1 MLAEARDH
9 IVIPSVT
16 SKILRLLD
24 SLKRSEGGASIYNY
38 IETVIRETEATCH
51 QVEHAYANVLT
62 LLLDTL
68 AQQLPDGSSLQVQLK
83 LLELR
88 LLPPLAP
95 ADLKNLQDF
104 LNLHGDDFSESVED
118 AGDVVTKRMRITNES
133 SGTVDLTYSIASQIH
148 ECDGEESA
156 PLGVIPYPFIK
167 PVAKLV
173 FLKSICR
180 EISPN
185 PKEMPV

>member
-38 IETVIRETEATCH
+38 IEQVIRDTEAKCH
-51 QVEHAYANVLT
+51 QVEHAYAGVLT

-88 LLPPLAP
+88 LLPPLSP
-95 ADLKNLQDF
+95 ADLRNLQDF
-104 LNLHGDDFSESVED
+104 LNLHSDEFARGAQQVDDVIEHALSPLL
-118 AGDVVTKRMRITNES
+118 S
-133 SGTVDLTYSIASQIH
+133 SFKIRETQARAH
-148 ECDGEESA
+148 
-156 PLGVIPYPFIK
+156 
-167 PVAKLV
+167 PV
-173 FLKSICR
+173 R
-180 EISPN
+180 
-185 PKEMPV
+185 